1 VTAIFMEGS
10 LPYREYDCIHFGSFI
25 TLVPNICSMIE
36 ILAGTLL
43 GVVLGTVSG
52 LIPGV
57 HANTL
62 AGVLLSLQVVLL
74 PVIGPPALAAA
85 MFAAL
90 ITHTFVDSIPST
102 FLGIPD
108 ADTALSVLP
117 AHALCLGGN
126 GEEAV
131 RIAALGSACAMVIS
145 IPLSVLCYF
154 LLPALQ
160 PLFDWGIGLVLV
172 AVIGYMIVTS
182 ESPGWACALFVT
194 SGILGI
200 FTLRYAF
207 LGWNFTGGGSVLL
220 MPLLT
225 GLFGI
230 SVLLTASR
238 GKIPVQTFNGIS
250 IGGRSVARSSVL
262 GTLAGLA
269 VGWLPGLSNATANGV
284 LASLVGYQ
292 KDRRAYI
299 LATSAA
305 NTANAFIGLAALFA
319 LSRMRNGVM
328 VALSS
333 LPLPPASALFM
344 AGAVAACAA
353 YVITVILSRSAPFLG
368 GIDGRRLHGTV
379 IASVIAIC
387 LLLSGPFGGFILLLA
402 TLVGLV
408 PHMVNVPRMYCIG
421 AVMVP
426 VMLYSFGI
434 AWT

>member
-1 VTAIFMEGS
+1 V
-10 LPYREYDCIHFGSFI
+10 
-25 TLVPNICSMIE
+25 IE
-36 ILAGTLL
+36 ILVGVIL

-52 LIPGV
+52 ILPGI

-62 AGVLLSLQVVLL
+62 AGVLLSLQVALL
-74 PVIGPPALAAA
+74 PVIGPLALAAT

-90 ITHTFVDSIPST
+90 ITHTFVDAIPTT

-108 ADTALSVLP
+108 ADTALAVLP
-117 AHALCLGGN
+117 AHALCLKGS

-131 RIAALGSACAMVIS
+131 RIAALGSACAMIIAV
-145 IPLSVLCYF
+145 PVSVLCFF

-160 PLFDWGIGLVLV
+160 PLFDWGIGLILV

-182 ESPGWACALFVT
+182 EAPGWAFALFGI

-200 FTLRYAF
+200 FTFHYGF
-207 LGWNFTGGGSVLL
+207 LGWHSVGGGSALL

-230 SVLLTASR
+230 SVLFVASQ
-238 GKIPVQTFNGIS
+238 GTMPAQKFNGIS
-250 IGGRSVARSSVL
+250 IDGRSVARSSVL
-262 GTLAGLA
+262 GTLAGVA
-269 VGWLPGLSNATANGV
+269 VGWLPGLSTATANGV
-284 LASLVGYQ
+284 LASVIGYE

-328 VALSS
+328 VALSA
-333 LPLPPASALFM
+333 LPLPPASALFVV
-344 AGAVAACAA
+344 GVVAACAA
-353 YVITVILSRSAPFLG
+353 YVITVTLSRSAHLLG
-368 GIDGRRLHGTV
+368 GIEGRWLNSAV
-379 IASVIAIC
+379 IVFVVAIC
-387 LLLSGPFGGFILLLA
+387 LVLTGPFGGLVLLLA
-402 TLVGLV
+402 TLIGLV
-408 PHMVNVPRMYCIG
+408 PHMVNVPRMYCMG

-426 VMLYSFGI
+426 VMLYSFRIAGI
-434 AWT
+434 